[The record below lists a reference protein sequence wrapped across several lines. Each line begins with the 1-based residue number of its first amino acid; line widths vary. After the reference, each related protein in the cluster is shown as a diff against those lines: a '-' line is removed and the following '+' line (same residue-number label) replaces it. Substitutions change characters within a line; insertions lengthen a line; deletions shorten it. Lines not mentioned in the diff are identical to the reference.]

1 MMLRGTDFF
10 PFLDYVNSI
19 LDKCRGGSRDSAT
32 SMMERIILDV
42 AAALALNQQMWYVPE
57 IELMKRH

>member
-32 SMMERIILDV
+32 SMMERFILDV
-42 AAALALNQQMWYVPE
+42 AAALTLNQQM
-57 IELMKRH
+57 